1 LQVQAQY
8 VVNVKMSES
17 LEEWQQKAASSSTS
31 TRCRTLRAGVKVQEW
46 QHILQPEAQYVA
58 NLKSSEWVEDRQTR
72 LEAQAMVAK
81 NDVYLN
87 VEFFATLATTKRLL
101 SFGMFASVV
110 SAELVQAYE
119 GLAARRAAGG
129 DLLVVTRLQGGGEG
143 RQRDRARDGA
153 AAVHA
158 VGTRVVRLVVHLH
171 SLRVFEG
178 LVAPDLTAAEGTT
191 ILNEVHG
198 HFRRLDVVVRGLGRR
213 RVS

>member
-1 LQVQAQY
+1 
-8 VVNVKMSES
+8 M
-17 LEEWQQKAASSSTS
+17 
-31 TRCRTLRAGVKVQEW
+31 G
-46 QHILQPEAQYVA
+46 
-58 NLKSSEWVEDRQTR
+58 
-72 LEAQAMVAK
+72 AK
-81 NDVYLN
+81 NFMYLD
-87 VEFFATLATTKRLL
+87 VEFFATLATTERLL
-101 SFGMFASVV
+101 SFGVFASVV
-110 SAELVQAYE
+110 SAEFVQADE

-143 RQRDRARDGA
+143 RQRDRASDGA

-158 VGTRVVRLVVHLH
+158 VGTCVVRLVVHLH

-213 RVS
+213 QVS